1 MEITEVKIRR
11 LAYSGRLR
19 AVVSV
24 TFDGL
29 LAVHDIKV
37 IEGGCRFFVAMPSRL
52 DEGGVYRDIVHP
64 INGEMRKALEGAVLE
79 KYREAAAD
87 QPPAED
93 DK

>member
-1 MEITEVKIRR
+1 MKIRR

-19 AVVSV
+19 AVVSI

-37 IEGGCRFFVAMPSRL
+37 IEGGSRFFVAMPSRL

-64 INGEMRKALEGAVLE
+64 INGEMRNALEGAVLE
-79 KYREAAAD
+79 KYRESAAN
-87 QPPAED
+87 QPPADEQPSN
-93 DK
+93 